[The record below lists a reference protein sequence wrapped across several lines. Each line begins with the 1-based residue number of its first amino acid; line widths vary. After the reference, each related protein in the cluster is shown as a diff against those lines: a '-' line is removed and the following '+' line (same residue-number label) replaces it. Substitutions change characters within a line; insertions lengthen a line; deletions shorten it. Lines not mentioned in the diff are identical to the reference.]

1 VRHAGPKKYAGTK
14 KDFIGPNVYDP
25 NFSLVKSM
33 PGGMGK
39 SFPRGPRKEK
49 TKGSAAPDPGTYA
62 LRGFGLKAV
71 RPSATNMS
79 NSQRTSGG
87 PTGLLLERVQA
98 EPGPGTYNPG
108 GPQAKA
114 LAIKSK
120 RQEYQFFDSTAERFP
135 RGTLRDEEEREKPG
149 PGQYTLM
156 PIDIRVPDFKKMKDE
171 RFGGY
176 GDFTEP
182 WLERNKNPGPGT
194 YETEVHIDEDQGYGE
209 TVKGA
214 TPLHSFSVLS
224 HQGSA
229 AFGSTTKRFAPKR
242 EKDEYPGPI
251 NDYGMDSRGAKSM
264 DDAYAK
270 KVRTSM
276 PANAFQSKFDRMR
289 ERSAHLQEVRP
300 EPPAYSPQLPSAHIP
315 RVKPPAEGFGSQD
328 KRFKYKPEHPF
339 PGPGHYPPHGHIGD
353 NPSINR
359 GVASGGLSF
368 ASSEKRE
375 DATIKFHEK
384 EALPGPGTYDTV
396 GDYVQKSYN
405 QIFNPNLLR
414 VTT

>member
-1 VRHAGPKKYAGTK
+1 MGRTFGRSVRKPM
-14 KDFIGPNVYDP
+14 V
-25 NFSLVKSM
+25 S
-33 PGGMGK
+33 
-39 SFPRGPRKEK
+39 R
-49 TKGSAAPDPGTYA
+49 SAAPDPGTYA
-62 LRGFGLKAV
+62 LKGFGLKAV
-71 RPSATNMS
+71 RPSASNMS
-79 NSQRTSGG
+79 NSERKGAGG
-87 PTGLLLERVQA
+87 PTGLSLERVMS
-98 EPGPGTYNPG
+98 EPGPASYNPA
-108 GPQAKA
+108 GPHVKA
-114 LAIKSK
+114 LSKVKSK

-135 RGTLRDEEEREKPG
+135 SSTLRGEEEAQMPG
-149 PGQYTLM
+149 PGQYVLA

-176 GDFTEP
+176 EDFTEP

-251 NDYGMDSRGAKSM
+251 NDYGMDSRCAKSM

-339 PGPGHYPPHGHIGD
+339 PGPGHC
-353 NPSINR
+353 
-359 GVASGGLSF
+359 
-368 ASSEKRE
+368 
-375 DATIKFHEK
+375 
-384 EALPGPGTYDTV
+384 
-396 GDYVQKSYN
+396 
-405 QIFNPNLLR
+405 
-414 VTT
+414 